1 MMDTILVDLTI
12 GPVKFQYSLMFMIFL
27 FIGWL
32 TVLFH
37 SRDNFDQPT
46 YELAANEPAS
56 IMVPRFFSSNNL
68 YLRGFL
74 IYLTGMTGI
83 YVALS
88 LAGEALVKGVLAV
101 FEDPTMSAA
110 VQPTSGNS
118 IVVPSQWPLV
128 LALAMVGLAPK
139 ITGLRA
145 PELLLRR
152 FSHRIALIPAYAKYL
167 AFEMQEST
175 FDSQF
180 SRDLKY
186 STFIHYRPP
195 AGATTAADLAWRK
208 TCMIFNHVKGLADGI
223 VVPRSGHPLDAGQR
237 NPIQKEVQV
246 FSSVLRDMDGKLQ
259 DTTMNEEERADLE
272 TQLQQLLLRAYL
284 LAACA
289 IMAFEVRDIP
299 TEMQEMGFAGIPASI
314 PTLMPILMVFGLL
327 FFVLII
333 GSSTLAALGLQELV
347 PPSFLLICLST
358 FYLVSSY
365 GTAAFTA
372 ITLYRRR
379 EHQGY
384 WRENPQ
390 WAGSF
395 TAFFPIGVCAYLSSL
410 LVLSILLFPI
420 LAPQGLD
427 KLVNFS
433 TFRSI
438 SPAVGALLVCGWLR
452 RNVFQWPSFVKFL
465 ATTSITLAAI
475 SGFASFLISALNHE
489 PHPFAPI
496 LFDAAQGLVSGLAIG
511 FLAEVTRAYLTKT
524 SIQSGP
530 RPGQNV
536 SAPTASS
543 VLEGAAASG
552 GRIGF

>member
-1 MMDTILVDLTI
+1 MTI

-88 LAGEALVKGVLAV
+88 LAGEALVKGILAV
-101 FEDPTMSAA
+101 FEDPTMN
-110 VQPTSGNS
+110 VTDQPASGNS

-167 AFEMQEST
+167 AFEMQEAP
-175 FDSQF
+175 FDSRF
-180 SRDLKY
+180 SGDLKY
-186 STFIHYRPP
+186 PSFIHYRPVS
-195 AGATTAADLAWRK
+195 GAAAAADQAWRK
-208 TCMIFNHVKGLADGI
+208 TCMIFNHVKGLADGV

-237 NPIQKEVQV
+237 APIQKEVQV
-246 FSSVLRDMDGKLQ
+246 FSSVLRDLDGKLQ
-259 DTTMNEEERADLE
+259 VATLSDEERADLE
-272 TQLQQLLLRAYL
+272 TQLQQLLLRVYL
-284 LAACA
+284 LAACT

-299 TEMQEMGFAGIPASI
+299 TEMQEMGFAEIPATI
-314 PTLMPILMVFGLL
+314 PTLMPIMMVFGLL

-333 GSSTLAALGLQELV
+333 GNSTLAALGFQELV

-365 GTAAFTA
+365 GTATFTA

-384 WRENPQ
+384 WRNNPQ

-395 TAFFPIGVCAYLSSL
+395 TAFFPIGVCAYVSSL
-410 LVLSILLFPI
+410 LVLSIMLFPI

-427 KLVNFS
+427 KLVNFA

-438 SPAVGALLVCGWLR
+438 SPAVGALLACGWLK
-452 RNVFQWPSFVKFL
+452 RNAFQWPSFVKFL
-465 ATTSITLAAI
+465 ATTSTTLAAI
-475 SGFASFLISALNHE
+475 AGFASFLISALNNE
-489 PHPFAPI
+489 PYPLPPI
-496 LFDAAQGLVSGLAIG
+496 VFDAAQGLISGLAIG
-511 FLAEVTRAYLTKT
+511 FLAEVTRAYLTKASIPSGLHRHQGALTPTT
-524 SIQSGP
+524 SG
-530 RPGQNV
+530 
-536 SAPTASS
+536 A
-543 VLEGAAASG
+543 LEGVATTG